1 MRIRPQR
8 RSLFR
13 AGALGAALLLTLGI
27 AGVSPVNAATGNPDD
42 SVPTDQPLPPY
53 TIVNPPLAPLVI
65 NGAPTT
71 VTQGTHAHAAFIIE
85 VPAQWN
91 GDLVMWA
98 HGFRGQG
105 TVLTVDPPAF
115 GLRQRFLSQGFAWA
129 ASSYAGNGY
138 DIRTGVLTTKDLA
151 DFFASTVHRPN
162 RTYITGVSMGGHIIG
177 RSLEQ
182 FPGFYEGAMPMC
194 GVMGDQSLF
203 DYFLDTN
210 LTAQAIAGVSAYPIP
225 LDYLTAVV
233 PGIQATLGI
242 TTVNVLNQEPTNEL
256 GQQWRAIVVNRSGG
270 PRPGSAAALAFWKN
284 FLFSI
289 VTPTVAPSP
298 DDTLAER
305 PGQLSQNI
313 LTHYSPN
320 SPVDVNRTVQRV
332 SPENLGARLSPF
344 LTQIPKISGSPR
356 VPVLSLHGLGD
367 LFVPFVNEQRY
378 AVDVALHLQSRNLVQ
393 RAIRTINHCEFSP
406 VEAGQGWDDLVNW
419 VVNHHR
425 PAGDNVLKDE
435 VVADA
440 NYGCAFSDAA
450 AFNSPPPGSTRRLFL
465 ACPATTAA
473 TTTAESDAA

>member
-8 RSLFR
+8 RSLLR
-13 AGALGAALLLTLGI
+13 AGALGAALLLTFGI
-27 AGVSPVNAATGNPDD
+27 AGVSPVNAATTDD
-42 SVPTDQPLPPY
+42 PVPTDQPLPPY

-65 NGAPTT
+65 NGQPTT

-91 GDLVMWA
+91 GDLMMWA

-115 GLRQRFLSQGFAWA
+115 GLRQRVLSQGFAWA

-151 DFFASTVHRPN
+151 DFFATTIHRPN

-182 FPGFYEGAMPMC
+182 FPDFYEGAMPMC
-194 GVMGDQSLF
+194 GVMGDQALF
-203 DYFLDTN
+203 DEFLDNN

-242 TTVNVLNQEPTNEL
+242 TGVTLANQEPTNEL

-270 PRPGSAAALAFWKN
+270 PRPGSAAAFAFWKN

-289 VTPTVAPSP
+289 ATPTVPPSP
-298 DDTLAER
+298 DDTPAER
-305 PGQLSQNI
+305 PGQISQNL
-313 LTHYSPN
+313 LTFYTPN
-320 SPVDVNRTVQRV
+320 SPVDVNRTVLRV
-332 SPENLGARLSPF
+332 APENLGQRLSPF
-344 LTQIPKISGSPR
+344 LTQIPKIQGSPR

-367 LFVPFVNEQRY
+367 LFVPFNQEQRY

-406 VEAGQGWDDLVNW
+406 TEAGQGWDDLVNW
-419 VVNHHR
+419 VANHHR

-440 NYGCAFSDAA
+440 DYGCAFSDAA
-450 AFNSPPPGSTRRLFL
+450 AFNSATPGTRRLFA
-465 ACPATTAA
+465 ACPAATAA
-473 TTTAESDAA
+473 SDAA

>member
-1 MRIRPQR
+1 MRIRPSR
-8 RSLFR
+8 RSLLR
-13 AGALGAALLLTLGI
+13 AGALGAALLLAVGI
-27 AGVSPVNAATGNPDD
+27 AGMSPVNAATADPDD

-65 NGAPTT
+65 NGQPTT

-115 GLRQRFLSQGFAWA
+115 GLRQRVLSQGFAWA

-151 DFFASTVHRPN
+151 DLFASTVQSPK
-162 RTYITGVSMGGHIIG
+162 RTYIAGVSMGGHIIG

-182 FPGFYEGAMPMC
+182 FPGFYEGALPMC
-194 GVMGDQSLF
+194 GVMGDQTLF
-203 DYFLDTN
+203 DYFLDNN

-233 PGIQATLGI
+233 PGINATLG
-242 TTVNVLNQEPTNEL
+242 TTNVSVVNQEPTNEL

-270 PRPGSAAALAFWKN
+270 PRPGSAAAFAFWKN
-284 FLFSI
+284 FLFS
-289 VTPTVAPSP
+289 VATPTVPPSP
-298 DDTLAER
+298 DDTPAQR
-305 PGQLSQNI
+305 PGQLSQNL
-313 LTHYSPN
+313 LTRYSPN
-320 SPVDVNRTVQRV
+320 SPVDVNRTVLRV
-332 SPENLGARLSPF
+332 APENIGQRLSPF
-344 LTQIPKISGSPR
+344 LTQVPKIQGTPW
-356 VPVLSLHGLGD
+356 VPVLSMHGLGD
-367 LFVPFVNEQRY
+367 LFVTFSMEQRY
-378 AVDVALHLQSRNLVQ
+378 AIDVALHLQSRNLVQ
-393 RAIRTINHCEFSP
+393 RAIRTINHCEFSA
-406 VEAGQGWDDLVNW
+406 VEAGQAWDDLVNW
-419 VVNHHR
+419 VVNHQR

-435 VVADA
+435 VVAEA

-450 AFNSPPPGSTRRLFL
+450 AYTAGTGTRRLFA
-465 ACPATTAA
+465 ACPAATAA
-473 TTTAESDAA
+473 TDAADAG